1 MTLSLHRKPLACLL
15 TDKVCEPQFSPLII
29 RELTPRDAEA
39 FHYLRIRSINADPT
53 SFSVLLDEE
62 ESMSAAQ
69 IHSLLDRFY
78 RSSSAA
84 LWGGFCAGYLA
95 GMIGLEPNLG
105 PVRQHS
111 GIVTSLCVLPEY
123 RGQKIAMA
131 LVDHLIAYAR
141 KKPQL
146 ESLVLEVSET
156 AVAAIRLYRKA
167 GFEESGREPKALAF
181 GDQRFDLIRM
191 HMSV

>member
-1 MTLSLHRKPLACLL
+1 MT
-15 TDKVCEPQFSPLII
+15 I
-29 RELTPRDAEA
+29 RELTPRDARA
-39 FHYLRIRSINADPT
+39 FHYLRIRSISTDPT

-69 IHSLLDRFY
+69 IHSLLDRFN
-78 RSSSAA
+78 RSTSAA
-84 LWGGFCAGYLA
+84 LWGGFCAGYLV

-131 LVDHLIAYAR
+131 LMNHLMDSAR
-141 KKPQL
+141 RNPQL

-156 AVAAIRLYRKA
+156 AVAAIRLYRKV
-167 GFEESGREPKALAF
+167 GFKETGREPKALAF

-191 HMSV
+191 SLFV